1 MGSNS
6 PSTTFWSDHPTHATI
21 RISAGRSRGIA
32 IPICF
37 NKKEKPLQS
46 VNQNSLVMKSGCW
59 KSPHVS
65 PQMHRVG
72 EYKSRM
78 QKPNS
83 SPPSF
88 SSLLSS
94 SSVWNRES
102 SWMQQGVGCGSFFTT
117 QMWVGFFFFFYISF
131 LPLGGRAEA
140 DFFAKHSHMS
150 TSGGSHL
157 RVELRIKLTDSQHA
171 WFFFRSHFC

>member
-1 MGSNS
+1 MVDKFRLQFFPAILKRSSQQTDIFIYCDDSGVIWSNS

-21 RISAGRSRGIA
+21 RISTGRGRGIT
-32 IPICF
+32 IQICF

-46 VNQNSLVMKSGCW
+46 VNQNSLVIKSGCW
-59 KSPHVS
+59 KSQHVS

-117 QMWVGFFFFFYISF
+117 QMWVVFFFLHIFSACC
-131 LPLGGRAEA
+131 L
-140 DFFAKHSHMS
+140 
-150 TSGGSHL
+150 
-157 RVELRIKLTDSQHA
+157 
-171 WFFFRSHFC
+171 